1 MAYVKEYWDNK
12 GARAER
18 AKKWTAFMEKYFAKE
33 IERASAETKTWTGPI
48 QSVQTEANTCRHN
61 YSVVNAGVTDVI
73 QETAVRYKDMT
84 DGYRPKIAVLN
95 FASYKNPG
103 GMFLDGSKA
112 QEECLC
118 HESFLY
124 NVLKRQTDYYAW
136 NRMRLNKAL
145 YKDRALY
152 TPSVRF
158 FKKGNIKTDPDG
170 VLCDVITCAA
180 PNKSA
185 AQKYVGVSDAENSAA
200 LRSRIHFLLQVAA
213 LSRAE
218 VLILGAY
225 GCGVFGQDPE
235 EVATVFAEELK
246 MFNFKKVV
254 FAIIENGHDSN
265 YEVFKRTFENGSSE
279 ISNQ

>member
-1 MAYVKEYWDNK
+1 MAYIKEYWKNK
-12 GARAER
+12 NLRAER
-18 AKKWTAFMEKYFAKE
+18 AKIWTEYMEKNYTAE
-33 IERASAETKTWTGPI
+33 IEKASARTKTWTGPI
-48 QSVQTEANTCRHN
+48 QSARTETAARKPK
-61 YSVVNAGVTDVI
+61 YSVVNAGVTDVV
-73 QETAVRYKDMT
+73 QETVKRYREPASAE
-84 DGYRPKIAVLN
+84 GSSPKIAVLN

-103 GMFLDGSKA
+103 GMFLDGSRA

-152 TPSVRF
+152 TPDVRF
-158 FKKGNIKTDPDG
+158 FKKGNVKTDPDG

-185 AQKYVGVSDAENSAA
+185 AQKYTGVSDAENSAA
-200 LRSRIHFLLQVAA
+200 LKERIHFLLQVAA
-213 LSRAE
+213 LSGAE

-235 EVATVFAEELK
+235 EVAAIFKDELE
-246 MFNFKKVV
+246 MFTFKEAV
-254 FAIIENGHDSN
+254 FAIIKSDRDNN
-265 YEVFKRTFENGSSE
+265 YEAFEGVFGK
-279 ISNQ
+279 

>member
-1 MAYVKEYWDNK
+1 MAYIKEYWNNK
-12 GARAER
+12 EKRAER
-18 AKKWTAFMEKYFAKE
+18 AKIWSEYMEKYYADE
-33 IERASAETKTWTGPI
+33 IEKASAGTKTWTGPL
-48 QSVQTEANTCRHN
+48 QAAMTKTAAHRPK

-73 QETAVRYKDMT
+73 QETVGRYKVPT
-84 DGYRPKIAVLN
+84 DGCKPKIAVLN

-103 GMFLDGSKA
+103 GMFLDGSRA

-152 TPSVRF
+152 TPDVRF
-158 FKKGNIKTDPDG
+158 FKKGNVKTDPDG

-185 AQKYVGVSDAENSAA
+185 AQKYTGVSDVENSAA
-200 LRSRIHFLLQVAA
+200 LKERIHFLLQVAV
-213 LSRAE
+213 LNGVE

-235 EVATVFAEELK
+235 EVAAIFKDELE
-246 MFNFKKVV
+246 MFTFKEAV
-254 FAIIENGHDSN
+254 FAIIKSDRDNN
-265 YEVFKRTFENGSSE
+265 YEAFEGVFGK
-279 ISNQ
+279 

>member
-1 MAYVKEYWDNK
+1 MAYIKEYWKNK
-12 GARAER
+12 NLRAER
-18 AKKWTAFMEKYFAKE
+18 AKIWTEYMEKNYTAE
-33 IERASAETKTWTGPI
+33 IEKASAGTKTWTGPL
-48 QSVQTEANTCRHN
+48 QAAMTKTAAHRPK

-73 QETAVRYKDMT
+73 QETVGRYKVPT
-84 DGYRPKIAVLN
+84 DGCKPKIAALN

-103 GMFLDGSKA
+103 GMFLDGSRA

-152 TPSVRF
+152 TPDVRF
-158 FKKGNIKTDPDG
+158 FKKGNIKADPDG

-185 AQKYVGVSDAENSAA
+185 AQKYTGVSDAENSAA
-200 LRSRIHFLLQVAA
+200 LKERIHFLLQVAA
-213 LSRAE
+213 LSGAE

-235 EVATVFAEELK
+235 EVAAIFKDELE
-246 MFNFKKVV
+246 MFTFKEAV
-254 FAIIENGHDSN
+254 FAIIKSDRDNN
-265 YEVFKRTFENGSSE
+265 YEAFEGVFGK
-279 ISNQ
+279 

>member
-1 MAYVKEYWDNK
+1 MAYIKEYWNNK
-12 GARAER
+12 EKRAER
-18 AKKWTAFMEKYFAKE
+18 AKIWSEYMEKYYADE
-33 IERASAETKTWTGPI
+33 IEKASAGTKTWTGPI
-48 QSVQTEANTCRHN
+48 QSARTETAARKPK

-73 QETAVRYKDMT
+73 QETVKRYREPASA
-84 DGYRPKIAVLN
+84 DGSRPKIAVLN

-152 TPSVRF
+152 TPDVRF
-158 FKKGNIKTDPDG
+158 FKKGNIKADPDG

-185 AQKYVGVSDAENSAA
+185 AQKYTGVSDAENSAA
-200 LRSRIHFLLQVAA
+200 LKERIHFLLQVAA
-213 LSRAE
+213 LNGVE

-235 EVATVFAEELK
+235 EVAAIFKDELE
-246 MFNFKKVV
+246 MFTFKEAV
-254 FAIIENGHDSN
+254 FAIIKSDRDNN
-265 YEVFKRTFENGSSE
+265 YEAFEGVFGK
-279 ISNQ
+279 

>member
-1 MAYVKEYWDNK
+1 MAYIKEYWKNK
-12 GARAER
+12 NLRAER
-18 AKKWTAFMEKYFAKE
+18 AKIWTEYMEKNYTAE
-33 IERASAETKTWTGPI
+33 IEKASARTKTWTGPL
-48 QSVQTEANTCRHN
+48 QAAMTKTAAHRPK

-73 QETAVRYKDMT
+73 QETVGRYKVPT
-84 DGYRPKIAVLN
+84 DGCKPKIAALN

-103 GMFLDGSKA
+103 GMFLDGSRA

-152 TPSVRF
+152 TPDVRF
-158 FKKGNIKTDPDG
+158 FKKGNIKADPDG

-185 AQKYVGVSDAENSAA
+185 AQKYTGVSDAENSAA
-200 LRSRIHFLLQVAA
+200 LKERIHFLLQVAA
-213 LSRAE
+213 LSGAE

-225 GCGVFGQDPE
+225 GCGVFGQDPK
-235 EVATVFAEELK
+235 EVAAIFKDELE
-246 MFNFKKVV
+246 MFTFKEAV
-254 FAIIENGHDSN
+254 FAIIKSDRDNN
-265 YEVFKRTFENGSSE
+265 YEAFEGVFGK
-279 ISNQ
+279 

>member
-1 MAYVKEYWDNK
+1 MAYIKEYWKNK
-12 GARAER
+12 NLRAER
-18 AKKWTAFMEKYFAKE
+18 AKIWTEYMEKNYTAE
-33 IERASAETKTWTGPI
+33 IEKASAGTKTWTGPL
-48 QSVQTEANTCRHN
+48 QAAMTKTAAHRPK

-73 QETAVRYKDMT
+73 QETVGRYKVPT
-84 DGYRPKIAVLN
+84 DGCKPKIAALN

-103 GMFLDGSKA
+103 GMFLDGSRA

-152 TPSVRF
+152 TPDVRF
-158 FKKGNIKTDPDG
+158 FKKGNIKADPDG

-185 AQKYVGVSDAENSAA
+185 AQKYTGVSDAENSAA
-200 LRSRIHFLLQVAA
+200 LKDRIHFLLQVAT
-213 LSRAE
+213 LNEAE

-225 GCGVFGQDPE
+225 GCGVFGQDPK
-235 EVATVFAEELK
+235 EVAAIFKDELEKFA
-246 MFNFKKVV
+246 FKEAV
-254 FAIIENGHDSN
+254 FAIIKSDRDNN
-265 YEVFKRTFENGSSE
+265 YEAFEGVFGK
-279 ISNQ
+279 

>member
-1 MAYVKEYWDNK
+1 MAYIKEYWKNK
-12 GARAER
+12 NLRAER
-18 AKKWTAFMEKYFAKE
+18 AKIWTEYMEKNYTAE
-33 IERASAETKTWTGPI
+33 IEKASARTKTWTGPI
-48 QSVQTEANTCRHN
+48 QSARTEAIARKPK

-73 QETAVRYKDMT
+73 QETVKKYKEVAA
-84 DGYRPKIAVLN
+84 DGRRPKIAVLN

-145 YKDRALY
+145 YKARALY
-152 TPSVRF
+152 TPDVRF
-158 FKKGNIKTDPDG
+158 FKKGNIKADPDG

-185 AQKYVGVSDAENSAA
+185 AQKYTGVSDAENSAA
-200 LRSRIHFLLQVAA
+200 LKDRIHFLLQVAT
-213 LSRAE
+213 LNEAE

-225 GCGVFGQDPE
+225 GCGVFGQDPK
-235 EVATVFAEELK
+235 EVAAIFKDELEKFA
-246 MFNFKKVV
+246 FKEAV
-254 FAIIENGHDSN
+254 FAIIKSDRDNN
-265 YEVFKRTFENGSSE
+265 YEAFEGVFGK
-279 ISNQ
+279 

>member
-1 MAYVKEYWDNK
+1 MAYIKEYWKNK
-12 GARAER
+12 NLRAER
-18 AKKWTAFMEKYFAKE
+18 AKIWTEYMEKNYTAE
-33 IERASAETKTWTGPI
+33 IEKASARTKTWTGPL
-48 QSVQTEANTCRHN
+48 QAAMTKTAAHRPK

-73 QETAVRYKDMT
+73 QETVGRYKVPT
-84 DGYRPKIAVLN
+84 DGCKPKIAALN

-103 GMFLDGSKA
+103 GMFLDGSRA

-152 TPSVRF
+152 TPDVRF
-158 FKKGNIKTDPDG
+158 FKKGNIKADPDG

-185 AQKYVGVSDAENSAA
+185 AQKYTGVSDAENSAA
-200 LRSRIHFLLQVAA
+200 LKERIHFLLQVAA
-213 LSRAE
+213 LSGAE

-235 EVATVFAEELK
+235 EVAAIFKDELE
-246 MFNFKKVV
+246 MFTFKEAV
-254 FAIIENGHDSN
+254 FAIIKSDRDNN
-265 YEVFKRTFENGSSE
+265 YEAFEGVFGK
-279 ISNQ
+279 

>member
-1 MAYVKEYWDNK
+1 MAYIKEYWNNK
-12 GARAER
+12 EKRAER
-18 AKKWTAFMEKYFAKE
+18 AKIWSEYMEKYYADE
-33 IERASAETKTWTGPI
+33 IEKASAGTKTWTGPL
-48 QSVQTEANTCRHN
+48 QAAMTKTAAHRPK

-73 QETAVRYKDMT
+73 QETVGRYKVPT
-84 DGYRPKIAVLN
+84 DGCKPKIAALN

-103 GMFLDGSKA
+103 GMFLDGSRA

-152 TPSVRF
+152 TPDVRF
-158 FKKGNIKTDPDG
+158 FKKGNVKTDPDG

-185 AQKYVGVSDAENSAA
+185 AQKYTGVSDAENSAA
-200 LRSRIHFLLQVAA
+200 LKERIHFLLQVAA
-213 LSRAE
+213 LSGAE

-235 EVATVFAEELK
+235 EVAAIFKDELE
-246 MFNFKKVV
+246 MFTFKEAV
-254 FAIIENGHDSN
+254 FAIIKSDRDNN
-265 YEVFKRTFENGSSE
+265 YEAFEGVFGK
-279 ISNQ
+279 

>member
-1 MAYVKEYWDNK
+1 MAYIKEYWNNK
-12 GARAER
+12 EKRAER
-18 AKKWTAFMEKYFAKE
+18 AKIWSEYMEKYYADE
-33 IERASAETKTWTGPI
+33 IEKASAGTKTWTGPL
-48 QSVQTEANTCRHN
+48 QAAMTKTAAHRPK

-73 QETAVRYKDMT
+73 QETVGRYKVPT
-84 DGYRPKIAVLN
+84 DGCKPKIAALN

-103 GMFLDGSKA
+103 GMFLDGSRA

-152 TPSVRF
+152 TPDVRF
-158 FKKGNIKTDPDG
+158 FKKGNVKTDPDG

-185 AQKYVGVSDAENSAA
+185 AQKYTGISEAENSAV
-200 LRSRIHFLLQVAA
+200 LKDRIHFLLQVAA
-213 LSRAE
+213 LNKAE

-225 GCGVFGQDPE
+225 GCGVFGQDPK
-235 EVATVFAEELK
+235 EVAAIFKDELE
-246 MFNFKKVV
+246 MFTFKEAV
-254 FAIIENGHDSN
+254 FAIIKSDRDNN
-265 YEVFKRTFENGSSE
+265 YEAFEGVFGK
-279 ISNQ
+279 